1 MELYRVKEL
10 IDLAEIYIAKGYKTI
25 DALKKAEEELRNNK
39 NIDSIWGIK
48 NDYRFK
54 KYTR

>member
-10 IDLAEIYIAKGYKTI
+10 INLSKVYIAKGYKPI

-39 NIDSIWGIK
+39 NIDEYMG
-48 NDYRFK
+48 D
-54 KYTR
+54 